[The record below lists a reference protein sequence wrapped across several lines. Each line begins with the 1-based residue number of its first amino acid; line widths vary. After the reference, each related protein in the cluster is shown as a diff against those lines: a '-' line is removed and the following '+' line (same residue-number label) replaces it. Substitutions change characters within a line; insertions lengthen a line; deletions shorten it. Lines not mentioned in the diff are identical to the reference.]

1 MEKKDFC
8 KVKQWKENINEKQ
21 FHISQVKRKSG
32 KSTKN
37 VILRKWEAK

>member
-21 FHISQVKRKSG
+21 FHISQVKRKNEEKDEKRYSEEMG
-32 KSTKN
+32 S
-37 VILRKWEAK
+37 

>member
-21 FHISQVKRKSG
+21 FHISQVKRQ
-32 KSTKN
+32 
-37 VILRKWEAK
+37 RKKDEKRYPEEMGS